1 MKNDKLELSEVE
13 ALVSAARTVRVTLP
27 REVAYNLDQFQAV
40 QKDILGKLGCLACC
54 SGFDIRWEFD
64 QRFLVDSK
72 LNVRGF

>member
-1 MKNDKLELSEVE
+1 MKNDKLELSDVE
-13 ALVSAARTVRVTLP
+13 ALASAARTVRVTLP

>member
-1 MKNDKLELSEVE
+1 MKNDKLEFSDVE
-13 ALVSAARTVRVTLP
+13 TLVSAARTVRVTLP
-27 REVAYNLDQFQAV
+27 REVAYNLDQFQTV
-40 QKDILGKLGCLACC
+40 QKEILGRLGCLACC